1 MSGSVRLIP
10 LLAPQLSDMLNSG
23 NALLGGCWPAGL
35 EASSNLIDLG
45 FHGLIRVCW
54 EEGTRGQGAAL
65 SLAQTLGVCELA
77 PLSLAS
83 VLRIRHSFYSI
94 LWDTKAAAPLRTDLH
109 NFPSPSPASSGQAT
123 GQSSSRTRLPSRF
136 CRRAL
141 TQPHLPLLGTSTW
154 YILPA
159 KSPATLAVTI
169 HCSWCFADCLPVFL
183 MHVFLCY

>member
-1 MSGSVRLIP
+1 MSGPIRLIP
-10 LLAPQLSDMLNSG
+10 LLAPQLSDVLNSG

-35 EASSNLIDLG
+35 EARSNLIDLD

-109 NFPSPSPASSGQAT
+109 NFPSPSPAFSGQAT
-123 GQSSSRTRLPSRF
+123 GQSSSRTRPLKILPKGPDPTPP
-136 CRRAL
+136 AL
-141 TQPHLPLLGTSTW
+141 TGHFHLVHPPSKEPCHAGCYLQFTVHGV
-154 YILPA
+154 LPIA
-159 KSPATLAVTI
+159 FQS
-169 HCSWCFADCLPVFL
+169 F
-183 MHVFLCY
+183 